1 MIDKF
6 NNIFYLQMPTN
17 INSLINTI
25 GLILRHYNKDTSIS
39 IDDIK
44 NKSRELFLLDFHV
57 FCRTGDETFKKY
69 KGYWIKRMSRIMN
82 IYRLYIEDMTRMF
95 GIDGIQTFESDIDYT
110 IHKIFGIKINVEV
123 PQVFRERIYDHDY
136 ITKYVTDGEDDIF
149 FDIRCAIAADEI
161 EKYIPRV
168 YGCRLQKFD
177 SVCNRAGVNL
187 VLPIKVKQ
195 CLEAIWTA
203 DRDNAKQF
211 LHDTMW
217 TYFDDSAIENL
228 FRYLRI
234 HRNKEVYHYGI
245 LSNNNYINN
254 ILNNDQY
261 TTAVHYS
268 NLDYCKHYF
277 NEFIEECYACS

>member
-17 INSLINTI
+17 INSLINTVR
-25 GLILRHYNKDTSIS
+25 LILGHYNKDTSIS

-57 FCRTGDETFKKY
+57 FCRTGNDTFKKY
-69 KGYWIKRMSRIMN
+69 QGYWIKRMTRIMN
-82 IYRLYIEDMTRMF
+82 IYRLYLEDMVNIF

-123 PQVFRERIYDHDY
+123 PEVFRERIYDHDY
-136 ITKYVTDGEDDIF
+136 VTKYVTGGEDDMF

-177 SVCNRAGVNL
+177 SIYNRAGVNL
-187 VLPIKVKQ
+187 VLPIKAKQ

-228 FRYLRI
+228 VRYMYNR
-234 HRNKEVYHYGI
+234 RTPRYGI
-245 LSNNNYINN
+245 LSNNNYNN
-254 ILNNDQY
+254 STLNMDQY
-261 TTAVHYS
+261 TTVRGIK

>member
-17 INSLINTI
+17 INGLINTI

-57 FCRTGDETFKKY
+57 FCRTGNETFKKH
-69 KGYWIKRMSRIMN
+69 KGYWIKRMTRIMN
-82 IYRLYIEDMTRMF
+82 IYRLYIEDMVNIF

-110 IHKIFGIKINVEV
+110 IQKIFGIKINVEV
-123 PQVFRERIYDHDY
+123 PEVFRERIYDHDY
-136 ITKYVTDGEDDIF
+136 VTKYVTDGEDDMF

-161 EKYIPRV
+161 DKYIPRV

-187 VLPIKVKQ
+187 VLPIKAKQ

-217 TYFDDSAIENL
+217 VYFDDSAIENL
-228 FRYLRI
+228 VRYMYNR
-234 HRNKEVYHYGI
+234 RTPRYGI
-245 LSNNNYINN
+245 LSNNNYNNN
-254 ILNNDQY
+254 ILNMDQY
-261 TTAVHYS
+261 TTVRGTK

>member
-17 INSLINTI
+17 INGLINTI

-57 FCRTGDETFKKY
+57 FCRTGNETFKKH
-69 KGYWIKRMSRIMN
+69 KGYWIKRMTRIMN
-82 IYRLYIEDMTRMF
+82 IYRLYIEDMVNIF
-95 GIDGIQTFESDIDYT
+95 GIDGIQTFESDIEYT
-110 IHKIFGIKINVEV
+110 IQKIFGIKINVEV
-123 PQVFRERIYDHDY
+123 PEVFRERIYDHDY
-136 ITKYVTDGEDDIF
+136 VTKYVTGGEDDMF

-161 EKYIPRV
+161 DKYIPRV

-187 VLPIKVKQ
+187 VLPIKVKE

-203 DRDNAKQF
+203 DKDNAKQF

-217 TYFDDSAIENL
+217 IYFDDSAIENL
-228 FRYLRI
+228 VRYMYNR
-234 HRNKEVYHYGI
+234 RTPRYGI
-245 LSNNNYINN
+245 LSNNNYNNN
-254 ILNNDQY
+254 ILNMDQY
-261 TTAVHYS
+261 TTVRGTK

>member
-17 INSLINTI
+17 INGLINTI

-57 FCRTGDETFKKY
+57 FCRTGNETFKKH
-69 KGYWIKRMSRIMN
+69 KGYWIKRMTRIMN
-82 IYRLYIEDMTRMF
+82 IYRLYIEDIVNMF
-95 GIDGIQTFESDIDYT
+95 GIDGIQTFESDIEYT
-110 IHKIFGIKINVEV
+110 IQKIFGIKINVEV
-123 PQVFRERIYDHDY
+123 PEVFRERIYDHDY
-136 ITKYVTDGEDDIF
+136 VTKYVTGGEDDMF

-161 EKYIPRV
+161 DKYIPRV

-187 VLPIKVKQ
+187 VLPIKVKE

-203 DRDNAKQF
+203 DKDNAKQF

-217 TYFDDSAIENL
+217 IYFDDSAIENL
-228 FRYLRI
+228 VRYMYNR
-234 HRNKEVYHYGI
+234 RTPRYGI
-245 LSNNNYINN
+245 LSNNNYNNN
-254 ILNNDQY
+254 ILNMDQY
-261 TTAVHYS
+261 TTVRGTK